1 MNAAV
6 GNSVLESN
14 LITPLMRKP
23 DLISKTIN
31 FALDISSY
39 KKKLDSSWWLAPS
52 SQPEPPAYL
61 KEQFEVTH
69 QKKDIWKIWNISST
83 PEKSEKAILFIHGGG
98 FTKSF
103 MKFHWTMVKDLAAE
117 LQQDI
122 IAPDYPIL
130 PESSASE
137 VIYFL
142 TDLYSD
148 LLKEYGAENLTIVGD
163 SNGGGIAHSLCQF
176 FVKHKVPQPSQLILL
191 SPWLDLTLSNPLI
204 EDIERDDPLMDVN
217 ILRSLGEKYAKSLDI
232 TDYRVSPIYGNIR
245 RIAPTTLFVGTR
257 DIMLADSRK
266 LRLKAES
273 EPVVFNYNEFN
284 GMFHDWMFFNFPDA
298 KKARDMVISQI
309 KYPPSEAEMALNA
322 GSNFWK

>member
-1 MNAAV
+1 
-6 GNSVLESN
+6 
-14 LITPLMRKP
+14 MRKP

-31 FALDISSY
+31 FTLRISSY
-39 KKKLDSSWWLAPS
+39 KEKLNSDWWLAPS
-52 SQPEPPAYL
+52 SQSEPPIDLRNDL
-61 KEQFEVTH
+61 KVTH
-69 QKKDIWKIWNISST
+69 QTKDIWKIWNISQ
-83 PEKSEKAILFIHGGG
+83 SEDRADKAILFIHGGG

-103 MKFHWTMVKDLAAE
+103 MKFHWNMIRDLCE
-117 LQQDI
+117 KLDQDI
-122 IAPDYPIL
+122 IAPDYPLL

-148 LLKEYGAENLTIVGD
+148 LLEKYGAENLTIVGD

-176 FVKHKVPQPSQLILL
+176 FVNTKVPQPSQLILL
-191 SPWLDLTLSNPLI
+191 SPWLDLSLSNPLI
-204 EDIERDDPLMDVN
+204 EAIEEDDPLMDPKV
-217 ILRSLGEKYAKSLDI
+217 LRALGEQYASDLDL

-245 RIAPTTLFVGTR
+245 RIAPTALFVGTH

-273 EPVVFNYNEFN
+273 EPVVFDYNEFN

-298 KKARDMVISQI
+298 RKARDMVISQI
-309 KYPPSEAEMALNA
+309 KYPPSEAEVALNA
-322 GSNFWK
+322 ESDFWK

>member
-1 MNAAV
+1 
-6 GNSVLESN
+6 
-14 LITPLMRKP
+14 MRKP

-31 FALDISSY
+31 FTLRLSSY
-39 KKKLDSSWWLAPS
+39 KKKLDSAWWIAPS
-52 SQPEPPAYL
+52 SQSEPPIDL
-61 KEQFEVTH
+61 RNQFEVTH
-69 QKKDIWKIWNISST
+69 QTKDIWKIWNISLS
-83 PEKSEKAILFIHGGG
+83 EQKSDKAILFIHGGG

-103 MKFHWTMVKDLAAE
+103 MKFHWNMIRDFCENLEHDV
-117 LQQDI
+117 
-122 IAPDYPIL
+122 IAPDYPLL

-137 VIYFL
+137 VMYFFM
-142 TDLYSD
+142 DLYSD
-148 LLKEYGAENLTIVGD
+148 LIKKYGAENLTIVGD

-176 FVKHKVPQPSQLILL
+176 FVEHKVPQPSQLILL

-204 EDIERDDPLMDVN
+204 EDIEADDPLLDAEV
-217 ILRSLGEKYAKSLDI
+217 LRALGRRYASDLEL

-245 RIAPTTLFVGTR
+245 RIAPTSLFVGTH

-273 EPVVFNYNEFN
+273 EPVVFDYNEFN

-298 KKARDMVISQI
+298 KKARNMIISQI

-322 GSNFWK
+322 GSDFWK